1 MRRKRKLWAYKGAAM
16 KTTTTYRQKD
26 NGWQIIVSW
35 KDTSGKW
42 HQKSKQGFPLKKDA
56 KEAESDLIAQIKK
69 APQPVERA
77 MASITLKDFCKIFV
91 QSKKSLSTNTKQQ
104 YKVAVNA
111 LGTLAEKPVNKIT
124 FLDLQATIGGWRMKP
139 QTQKQY
145 KAKLVILFR
154 SAVKPYG
161 LISATPMTDIEVAKE
176 RIKTERL
183 TISELQFKQLMNL
196 KIKQPVKLA
205 AALCYYAGLRRG
217 EMLGLT
223 WPDIKDMTITVS
235 KQLALMPQAHFTA
248 PKTKNSF
255 RTIPI
260 PPVLMQMLS
269 EYRSSRP
276 IDIHRRLFPR
286 PVGTYE
292 SLARALRKINPLLS
306 PHCLRHTYATNL
318 LANGVDIRTVA
329 ALMGDDTKTVINT
342 YVHYSD
348 EMRAAAADSIQKIFS
363 VNF

>member
-1 MRRKRKLWAYKGAAM
+1 MICSTHYREKDSGWQLIVSY
-16 KTTTTYRQKD
+16 KTTDGKWRQK
-26 NGWQIIVSW
+26 SR
-35 KDTSGKW
+35 
-42 HQKSKQGFPLKKDA
+42 QGFKTRKAA

-69 APQPVERA
+69 APQPVDRA
-77 MASITLKDFCKIFV
+77 MAGITLKDFCKIFL

-104 YKVAVNA
+104 YKVSVNA
-111 LGTLAEKPVNKIT
+111 LGTLSGKPVNKIT
-124 FLDLQATIGGWRMKP
+124 FLDLQSVIGDWNMSA

-154 SAVKPYG
+154 AAVKPYG
-161 LISATPMTDIEVAKE
+161 LIGSSPMTDIEITKE
-176 RIKTERL
+176 RSRTERL
-183 TISELQFKQLMNL
+183 TISEAQFKQLMSL
-196 KIKQPVKLA
+196 RIKQPVKIA

-223 WPDIKDMTITVS
+223 WPDIKDMTITIT
-235 KQLALMPQAHFTA
+235 KQLALMPQVHFTE

-260 PPVLMQMLS
+260 PPVLMQMLA
-269 EYRSSRP
+269 EYRKSRP
-276 IDIHRRLFPR
+276 MDIQRRLFPH
-286 PVGTYE
+286 PVGVYE
-292 SLARALRKINPLLS
+292 SLARALRKVNQSLS
-306 PHCLRHTYATNL
+306 PHCRRHTYATNL

-348 EMRAAAADSIQKIFS
+348 EMRAAAADSIKKIFS